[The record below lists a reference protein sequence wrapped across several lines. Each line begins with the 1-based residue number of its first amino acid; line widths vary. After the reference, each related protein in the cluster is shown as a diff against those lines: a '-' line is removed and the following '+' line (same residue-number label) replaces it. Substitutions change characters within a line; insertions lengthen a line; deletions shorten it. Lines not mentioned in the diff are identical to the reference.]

1 MNKNFLNSEVYQ
13 LEIPFTKSSYKNN
26 LNNSIKSRILIEH
39 QSSISKDEYEFWINP
54 LIPSKHWDKR
64 PMKKFIVEL
73 YINKYSTELIEFFA
87 TSRKVAK
94 NFLENNYGFVEIY
107 ELDDFPTKELNE
119 EIASEFNYCK
129 QLNKE
134 HSDNNE

>member
-1 MNKNFLNSEVYQ
+1 MNKNFSNAEAYQ

-26 LNNSIKSRILIEH
+26 LNNSVKSMILLEH
-39 QSSISKDEYEFWINP
+39 QSSSSKDEYEFWINP

-107 ELDDFPTKELNE
+107 ELDDFPTEELNE

-129 QLNKE
+129 HLNMEQL
-134 HSDNNE
+134 DNNE